1 MPETAL
7 MRQNCAEGLSGGAD
21 NGCYGKC
28 TSRLAL
34 FMSYSCLQDMSMFLL
49 MTEPAIND
57 CGLAVTNA
65 PESPFIL
72 RMLYPFAPHSSPAF
86 VKHIPQSRAIP
97 EQVKLYASFPSG
109 P

>member
-1 MPETAL
+1 
-7 MRQNCAEGLSGGAD
+7 
-21 NGCYGKC
+21 
-28 TSRLAL
+28 
-34 FMSYSCLQDMSMFLL
+34 MFLL

-86 VKHIPQSRAIP
+86 VKHIPNHGPFLNKLNCTPCFHLGHSFCLLKHSRKVV
-97 EQVKLYASFPSG
+97 QDLMLQLLSFSLHTYFI
-109 P
+109 